1 MDSHA
6 NRRGMRGN
14 RPNRD
19 DAFFRDLPV
28 GEGSLM
34 QMLTPLGVAI
44 GSVWFYQEHFSLF
57 ESVGAVL
64 ILGGTMIP
72 AIRQQVRLRE
82 S

>member
-1 MDSHA
+1 MLIAGLCAGIGQIAMTLS
-6 NRRGMRGN
+6 
-14 RPNRD
+14 
-19 DAFFRDLPV
+19 FRDLPV

-44 GSVWFYQEHFSLF
+44 GSVLFYQEHFSLF

>member
-1 MDSHA
+1 
-6 NRRGMRGN
+6 
-14 RPNRD
+14 
-19 DAFFRDLPV
+19 
-28 GEGSLM
+28 M